1 MLILEAVAAVAL
13 YVVAGLLFRRAWR
26 ERRIARRLGTWR

>member
-1 MLILEAVAAVAL
+1 MLIVESVAAVLL
-13 YVVAGLLFRRAWR
+13 YVIAGLLVRRAWR